1 LRLLQRYFL
10 REMAINFVGVTL
22 TLAAI
27 LFIYQVGAVLVRAAA
42 LGYPHQMVLELIGL
56 GAIQTFT
63 VLLPPLGLLLG
74 IVLALGRLYADSEM
88 VAARACGFSVAR
100 GYLPVLALAI
110 PVAGLCAWFSFSLAP
125 RAAQREVDLRREAVR
140 VGAAVPIEAGSFRSL
155 NGGRTVVYARAA
167 EANGQLEDVFIKR
180 TIGPAVEAT
189 VARRAQRVTAS
200 DGITQTIELFD
211 GEVLKGIPGD
221 PKFRILR
228 FAEQS
233 IPITPQATAVAAARI
248 DAKPTAQLFKSTD
261 IRDQAQLQWRLGLP
275 LMALVVSLCAV
286 PIGRLRPRQGRYARI
301 WAAVLLFAV
310 YAELAQAGHAWL
322 ARGSIPARLGL
333 WWVHGLFLLF
343 AATRSLIPWMRYRLS
358 TRRRALANAA

>member
-1 LRLLQRYFL
+1 LGLLQRYFL

-42 LGYPHQMVLELIGL
+42 LGYPHQVVLELIGL

-100 GYLPVLALAI
+100 GYVPVLALAI
-110 PVAGLCAWFSFSLAP
+110 PVAALCAWFSFSLAP
-125 RAAQREVDLRREAVR
+125 HAAQREVDLRRAAMR
-140 VGAAVPIEAGSFRSL
+140 VGAAVPIEAGEFRSL

-167 EANGQLEDVFIKR
+167 DPNGQLEDVFIKR
-180 TIGPAVEAT
+180 TIGPAIEAT

-200 DGITQTIELFD
+200 DGVTQTIELFD
-211 GEVLKGIPGD
+211 GEMLKGIPGD
-221 PKFRILR
+221 PKFRIMR
-228 FAEQS
+228 FASQT
-233 IPITPQATAVAAARI
+233 IPVTPQTTAPGALRI
-248 DAKPTAQLFKSTD
+248 DAKPTEQLLRSSD
-261 IRDQAQLQWRLGLP
+261 IRDKAQLQWRLGLP
-275 LMALVVSLCAV
+275 VMALIVSLCAV
-286 PIGRLRPRQGRYARI
+286 PIGRLRPREGRYARI
-301 WAAVLLFAV
+301 WVAVLVFSV

-322 ARGSIPARLGL
+322 ARGSIPAWLGL
-333 WWVHGLFLLF
+333 WWVHGLFLAF
-343 AATRSLIPWMRYRLS
+343 AGILSLIPWIRNRTS
-358 TRRRALANAA
+358 ARRRALASA

>member
-1 LRLLQRYFL
+1 
-10 REMAINFVGVTL
+10 MTINFVGVTL

-42 LGYPHQMVLELIGL
+42 LGYPHQVVLELIGL

-100 GYLPVLALAI
+100 GYIPVLALAV
-110 PVAGLCAWFSFSLAP
+110 PVAALCAWFSFSLAP
-125 RAAQREVDLRREAVR
+125 HAAQREVDLRRAAVR
-140 VGAAVPIEAGSFRSL
+140 VGAAVPIEAGEFRSL

-167 EANGQLEDVFIKR
+167 DPNGQLEDVFIKR

-200 DGITQTIELFD
+200 DGVTQTIELFD

-221 PKFRILR
+221 PKFRIMR
-228 FAEQS
+228 FASQT
-233 IPITPQATAVAAARI
+233 IPVTAQTAAPGALRI
-248 DAKPTAQLFKSTD
+248 DAKPTEQLLHSAD

-275 LMALVVSLCAV
+275 VMALVVSLCAV

-301 WAAVLLFAV
+301 WVAVLVFSL

-322 ARGSIPARLGL
+322 ARGSIPAWLGL
-333 WWVHGLFLLF
+333 WWVHGLFLAF
-343 AATRSLIPWMRYRLS
+343 AATLSLIPWIRNRTS
-358 TRRRALANAA
+358 ARRRALAPA

>member
-42 LGYPHQMVLELIGL
+42 LGYPHQVVLELIGL

-100 GYLPVLALAI
+100 GYLPVFALAL
-110 PVAGLCAWFSFSLAP
+110 PVAALCAWFSFSIAP
-125 RAAQREVDLRREAVR
+125 RAAQREAELRREAVR
-140 VGAAVPIEAGSFRSL
+140 VGAAVPIEAGAFRSI

-167 EANGQLEDVFIKR
+167 EPNGQLQDVFIKR
-180 TIGPAVEAT
+180 TIGAAVEAT

-200 DGITQTIELFD
+200 DGVTQTIELFD
-211 GEVLKGIPGD
+211 GEVLKGVPGD
-221 PKFRILR
+221 ARFRILR

-233 IPITPQATAVAAARI
+233 IPITPQASAPGAARI
-248 DAKPTAQLFKSTD
+248 DAKPTAQLLQSSD
-261 IRDQAQLQWRLGLP
+261 IRDKAQLQWRLGLP

-301 WAAVLLFAV
+301 WVAVLVFAV

-343 AATRSLIPWMRYRLS
+343 AVTLSLIPWMRNHLS
-358 TRRRALANAA
+358 TRRRALANA